1 MVRVRFAPSPTGH
14 LHVGAA
20 RTALF
25 NWLYARHNR
34 GQFILRI
41 EDTDAARSSEEMCK
55 GILRG
60 LQWLALDWDEGPLF
74 QSKRISLYRK
84 KAEELVRSG
93 AAYYC
98 YCLPRKNQIQKKE
111 AARSRDPQQT
121 SCCCARLNAAEKRA
135 LENRGCPRAVKFKV
149 PDRDV
154 SYTDLIHGPLCV
166 KGQILEDFV
175 LLRSDGFPTYHLS
188 VVVDDLDQRITHV
201 IRGDDHLSNTPKQ
214 LLLYEAFGEEAPEFA
229 HLALILG
236 PDKKK
241 LSKRHG
247 VTSVLQ
253 FKDKG
258 YLSLAM
264 LNFLAQMSW
273 KPGGEERIYSVQEMV
288 QAFSLDN
295 LYKAS
300 PVFDLTK
307 LEWLN
312 GQLISQMS
320 AAELLPLV
328 RKELMRH
335 NLWRDELDQDR
346 REWFGRLIDLLKPRN
361 RTIKDFVDRGRPFL
375 VDSYPIESEG
385 VQKYLMDPRLPTLLD
400 KLKQD
405 FERLEP
411 FSAEAIEDVLRQRA
425 EKEGVKAALLIHAL
439 RMIVLGTKVGP
450 GIFDVLELVGREKTV
465 DRMNR
470 LDETRRMK
478 LSTKP

>member
-1 MVRVRFAPSPTGH
+1 MRVRFAPSPTGH

-34 GQFILRI
+34 GRFILRI
-41 EDTDAARSSEEMCK
+41 EDTDVARSSKQMSE
-55 GILRG
+55 GILLG
-60 LQWLALDWDEGPLF
+60 LKWLGLDWDEGPVF
-74 QSKRISLYRK
+74 QSKRMPLYRV
-84 KAEELVRSG
+84 KAEELVRRD

-98 YCLPRKNQIQKKE
+98 YCLPDEIQIRKRE
-111 AARSRDPQQT
+111 ATWDGGYGQASR
-121 SCCCARLNAAEKRA
+121 CCAGLSVAKQKESAS
-135 LENRGCPRAVKFKV
+135 RGRPRAVKFKV
-149 PDRDV
+149 PKRDV
-154 SYTDLIHGPLCV
+154 TYTDLIHGPLSV
-166 KGQILEDFV
+166 KGQVLEDFV

-188 VVVDDLDQRITHV
+188 VVVDDIEQRISHV

-214 LLLYEAFGEEAPEFA
+214 LLLYEAFGEEPPKFA

-253 FKDKG
+253 FREEG

-273 KPGGEERIYSVQEMV
+273 KPGEEERIYPVEEMV
-288 QAFSLDN
+288 QAFSLDK

-300 PVFDLTK
+300 PVFDLAK

-320 AAELLPLV
+320 AS
-328 RKELMRH
+328 ELMPLIKRELIEH

-375 VDSYPIESEG
+375 ADSYPIESEG
-385 VQKYLMDPRLPTLLD
+385 VQKHLMDLRLPALLD

-405 FERLEP
+405 FDDLKP
-411 FSAEAIEDVLRQRA
+411 FSAETIEAALRQRA
-425 EKEGVKAALLIHAL
+425 ENEGAKAALLIHAL
-439 RMIVLGTKVGP
+439 RMLVLGMKVSP
-450 GIFDVLELVGREKTV
+450 GIFEVLELLGKEKTV
-465 DRMNR
+465 ERMGRIN
-470 LDETRRMK
+470 ETRRSRPANK
-478 LSTKP
+478 D